1 MCKITNMYKNMY
13 IFLVRSVHVLS
24 ILEESVYGV
33 GGRGR
38 SKTLRLKITSAAQ
51 NYFHIWAVPVQS
63 HVFMLSTQ
71 KKSKKKKYIYVYVKA
86 SETMYNNIHEA
97 G

>member
-1 MCKITNMYKNMY
+1 MY

-63 HVFMLSTQ
+63 HVFMLSQ
-71 KKSKKKKYIYVYVKA
+71 KKNQKKKNIYMCMLKLVKQC
-86 SETMYNNIHEA
+86 TITYTRLVKR
-97 G
+97 